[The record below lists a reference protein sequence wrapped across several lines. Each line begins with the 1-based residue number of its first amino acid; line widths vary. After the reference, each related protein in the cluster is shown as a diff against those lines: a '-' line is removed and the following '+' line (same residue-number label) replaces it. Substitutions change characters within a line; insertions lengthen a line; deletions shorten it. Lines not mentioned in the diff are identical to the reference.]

1 MKENCTQMIII
12 VFFFSSYV
20 FFLILVSEEITR
32 RKSGWWDTDTRHISM
47 ATRDAPNHPRSS
59 ESNFWP
65 DLVWHN
71 NSRDYWTGESLLV
84 YEGKITKLSIQF
96 SYTERFSYSC
106 YKIWGIIW
114 WQLWTKMRKYLLANQ
129 KEGDEKCLLITYLW
143 NP

>member
-1 MKENCTQMIII
+1 MHPNDYNCFL
-12 VFFFSSYV
+12 FFHHMF
-20 FFLILVSEEITR
+20 FFLILVCEEITR
-32 RKSGWWDTDTRHISM
+32 RESGWWDTDTCYISM

-71 NSRDYWTGESLLV
+71 NSRDYWTGKSILV

-96 SYTERFSYSC
+96 SYT
-106 YKIWGIIW
+106 KIFLFMLQNLGHNLMKVMNKNEKISWV
-114 WQLWTKMRKYLLANQ
+114 LANQ